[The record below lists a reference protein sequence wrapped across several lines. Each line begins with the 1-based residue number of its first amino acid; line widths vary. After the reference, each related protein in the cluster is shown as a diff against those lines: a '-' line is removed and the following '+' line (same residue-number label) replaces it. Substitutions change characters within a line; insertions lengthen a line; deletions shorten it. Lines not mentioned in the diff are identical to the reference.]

1 MNCIKRVLT
10 AAFACVATAVVG
22 GGVSRVV
29 TPLSGEG
36 WRFSRDRSEQGT
48 LDASAAAFD
57 DSAWT
62 RVEVPHDWA
71 IEGPFD
77 PKLSGSTGKLPW
89 SGVGWYRRTFTLS
102 PATAAA
108 IRDGAALW
116 LEFDGVMADA
126 KVFINGARAGGW
138 QYGYMSF
145 RTDAAPFVREGVNVL
160 AVRADTRGHG
170 SRWYPGAGIYRDVRL
185 VAAPAVHIVPGS
197 ECVTTPELRTDRA
210 VVTIAFSVTNRLRA
224 AAATCAVDARIDGV
238 VGMERRTLTIPAGG
252 SVDVAFDLTVTG
264 PRLWDVDDP
273 QLYRARL
280 TATAA
285 GSEDV
290 RAVRFGIRTATFTAT
305 DGFYLNGRRLQLKGV
320 NLHSDLGPL
329 GMAFNRS
336 AARRQLEVMKDMG
349 VNALR
354 TSHNA
359 CDPQVLELCDEM
371 GIVVW
376 NECFDKWNVTAGIR
390 PGQDF
395 EAVVEENLRAFVRRD
410 RNHPCVI
417 AWSIGNEI
425 PPSRHNGM
433 TAARFR
439 RFRAAIRA
447 LDVTRPVG
455 IGCCHLGALPSG
467 MLGELDVVGWN
478 YRESYVHSRARHPDT
493 PHVYT
498 ESASAVS
505 SYGSYWLPPAEAQ
518 AVYDTKSGEVDAYE
532 HHSAKWSD
540 IADLEFARMERDRYC
555 AGEFVWT
562 GIDYLGE
569 PTPYRD
575 SRSSYFGICDL
586 TCLPKDRF
594 WLYRAHWNTNAHTT
608 ALAPHWTWPGR
619 EGQNIPVYAYTDGD
633 EAELF
638 LNGRS
643 LGRRRKGE
651 IQKPVNLAAGCRCTA
666 STEEKKKETVH
677 AAALALDGKSQTRW
691 CAATSGQPEWLMVDL
706 GARKTFRSIYL
717 DCEFADTDYE
727 WTIEVSD
734 DARAWREWNRK
745 PQGARQTL
753 QVRPE
758 TARYVRVSFTALKGK
773 WASVRE
779 FVVTEEA
786 LERYRCNR
794 YYDICDRYRL
804 RWFTVPY
811 EPGELKVVAYKNG
824 VKTGEAVRRT
834 AGRPATVRL
843 TPEKTALPA
852 DGQTLCFVTVETADA
867 AGTLHPLASNRIFF
881 RLTGPGRIVAV
892 CNGDARAL
900 ESFKKTDSHPLYNGR
915 ATVVV
920 RREKGQAGEIR
931 LTASAE
937 GLAPAVAVWR

>member
-1 MNCIKRVLT
+1 MKGSFALFL
-10 AAFACVATAVVG
+10 AALAP
-22 GGVSRVV
+22 S
-29 TPLSGEG
+29 L
-36 WRFSRDRSEQGT
+36 
-48 LDASAAAFD
+48 AAAPRSLDGTWEFRKAD
-57 DSAWT
+57 GSAWRNVT
-62 RVEVPHDWA
+62 VPHDWV
-71 IEGPFD
+71 IENAFPAAGISN
-77 PKLSGSTGKLPW
+77 SGKIDYKARTS
-89 SGVGWYRRTFTLS
+89 YRRIFRLTEDERALLAQGGTAYLRFGGVQCRPEVRLNGVRVGGWDYGYVSFTLDV
-102 PATAAA
+102 TAA
-108 IRDGAALW
+108 L
-116 LEFDGVMADA
+116 
-126 KVFINGARAGGW
+126 
-138 QYGYMSF
+138 
-145 RTDAAPFVREGVNVL
+145 REENVL
-160 AVRADTRGHG
+160 EVDTDSTELV
-170 SRWYPGAGIYRDVRL
+170 SRWYPGGGIYRSVSLDVKPREHVVPDS
-185 VAAPAVHIVPGS
+185 VAIVATPSADASSAAVSVSYISSLYGPTNFS
-197 ECVTTPELRTDRA
+197 LA
-210 VVTIAFSVTNRLRA
+210 IAS
-224 AAATCAVDARIDGV
+224 
-238 VGMERRTLTIPAGG
+238 
-252 SVDVAFDLTVTG
+252 
-264 PRLWDVDDP
+264 PRLWSVDDP
-273 QLYRARL
+273 ALNEVEIL
-280 TATAA
+280 
-285 GSEDV
+285 GE
-290 RAVRFGIRTATFTAT
+290 RFRYGIRTAVFTAN
-305 DGFYLNGRRLQLKGV
+305 DGFLLNGRRLQLKGV

-608 ALAPHWTWPGR
+608 VLAPHWTWPGR

-834 AGRPATVRL
+834 AGRPAAVRL

-920 RREKGQAGEIR
+920 RREKGQTGEIR